1 MFVQIRD
8 DGELWIGSRACRY
21 LGLADIALYGNPED
35 HTAHS
40 VAGHKYLHVAQGGT
54 LEMHGAEKRPWT
66 TLDEHI
72 FRDSVPAEQLIMR
85 VTRGI
90 HIDNERFGNRLIFHV
105 LSAEGD
111 LKEHLAVANGTSV
124 QDVKAMVDS
133 LENEEVVYLH
143 NWSLNFIFFF
153 HHFFEFFIRV
163 ANMVS

>member
-1 MFVQIRD
+1 V
-8 DGELWIGSRACRY
+8 WIGSRACRY
-21 LGLADIALYGNPED
+21 QGLADIALYGNPED

-54 LEMHGAEKRPWT
+54 LEMHGAEKLPWT

-111 LKEHLAVANGTSV
+111 LKEHLAVANGTSL
-124 QDVKAMVDS
+124 QHVKAVVDS
-133 LENEEVVYLH
+133 LENEEVVHLQNSIIY
-143 NWSLNFIFFF
+143 FIFCFYQF
-153 HHFFEFFIRV
+153 NRK
-163 ANMVS
+163 S